1 MAFRL
6 YSALHTFFGEQAQ
19 ALFNGELR
27 FFEEDTVTPKAVY
40 ADEALTISNGFVV
53 LLDASARPDE
63 ALWGSGNYF
72 VEIYDG
78 PDPTGVKQ
86 GEDIVQEPGGA
97 ALTIPIPEAG
107 EYLGGDGSQLMAI
120 EGRFVPD
127 PTGHAN
133 DYLQTDGTNVL
144 WADGPAD
151 PDITVPVTVTA
162 TSMRVG
168 ATGSDF
174 YFEQRPAA
182 DLSVSG
188 AGLKVQT
195 HSPTFAVPFKTGT
208 TPDVFI
214 ELTGAGPTG
223 ANIFPKHSITAV
235 SATGFTVTFSMLTG
249 GTSSDE
255 FPASDMDGDITYTYT
270 AIGVVAEP
278 A

>member
-72 VEIYDG
+72 VELYDG

-107 EYLGGDGSQLMAI
+107 EYLGGDGSQLLAI

-144 WADGPAD
+144 WADGPTTPVV
-151 PDITVPVTVTA
+151 PDLPITVTA
-162 TSMRVG
+162 TSTVLG
-168 ATGSDF
+168 ASGSDF
-174 YFEQRPAA
+174 EQRLYGS
-182 DLSVSG
+182 DSV
-188 AGLKVQT
+188 AGGGGKTVT
-195 HSPTFAVPFKTGT
+195 KAVVFGTAFKAGV
-208 TPDVFI
+208 TPNVVI
-214 ELTGAGPTG
+214 QLTGAGPTG
-223 ANIFPKHSITAV
+223 NGAYPKHSITAITN
-235 SATGFTVTFSMLTG
+235 TGFTVTFSTLTG
-249 GTSSDE
+249 GTSTDDFTGANMTGTVNFDWE
-255 FPASDMDGDITYTYT
+255 ARDL
-270 AIGVVAEP
+270 VVEP